1 MKNKIL
7 KLNDAYKKIG
17 NGIKILENLYKT
29 NPDVSYYLW
38 KLEKIYGQLNRKL
51 LKLIKQEQ
59 ANEDWNRLVIQL
71 KKEND
76 NG

>member
-38 KLEKIYGQLNRKL
+38 KLEKIYGQLNKKL
-51 LKLIKQEQ
+51 FKLIKQEQ
-59 ANEDWNRLVIQL
+59 MNEDFERLIIQL

>member
-17 NGIKILENLYKT
+17 NGIKILKNLYKT

-38 KLEKIYGQLNRKL
+38 KLEKIYGQLNKKL
-51 LKLIKQEQ
+51 FKLIKQEQ
-59 ANEDWNRLVIQL
+59 MNEDFERLIIQL

>member
-17 NGIKILENLYKT
+17 SGIKILKALYQT
-29 NPDVSYYLW
+29 NAEVGFYLW

-51 LKLIKQEQ
+51 LKLIQQEQ
-59 ANEDWNRLVIQL
+59 MDEDWDRLVIQL
-71 KKEND
+71 KKEK
-76 NG
+76 